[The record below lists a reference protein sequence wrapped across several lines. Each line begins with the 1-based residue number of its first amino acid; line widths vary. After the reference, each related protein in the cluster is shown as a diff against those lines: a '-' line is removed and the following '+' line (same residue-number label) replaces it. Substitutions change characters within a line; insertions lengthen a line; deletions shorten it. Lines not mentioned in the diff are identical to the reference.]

1 MLSLGIL
8 GRFALT
14 GPEGPVALPSDKLDA
29 LLAYLAL
36 ALDPVPRDELRT
48 LLWGSH
54 FDSQADRKFRQALVI
69 ELDRKFA
76 AAYGVAARGF
86 SQRKPVRMVSKPA
99 RSPTVL
105 KARILKGGQQ

>member
-1 MLSLGIL
+1 MLSLGIF

-14 GPEGPVALPSDKLDA
+14 GPEGPVALPSAKLDA

-36 ALDPVPRDELRT
+36 TLDPVPRDELRT

-54 FDSQADRKFRQALVI
+54 FDAQDDQNFRQALAI

-76 AAYGVAARGF
+76 AVYGMAARGF
-86 SQRKPVRMVSKPA
+86 SE
-99 RSPTVL
+99 
-105 KARILKGGQQ
+105 